1 MNPTR
6 DRIVGILV
14 SLPNYSRQT
23 ILLPL
28 DLKSQ
33 QKESEY
39 PENQFKQKWSIEN
52 PPIHFLTISS
62 FTKPGTIGNG
72 IILEPRHAQESVVR
86 QGFVTMLPKK

>member
-14 SLPNYSRQT
+14 SLPNYYRQT

-39 PENQFKQKWSIEN
+39 LENQFKQEESIEN
-52 PPIHFLTISS
+52 PPIPFVTIST
-62 FTKPGTIGNG
+62 FTKHDTIANG
-72 IILEPRHAQESVVR
+72 IILEPRHGCLFLKQSR
-86 QGFVTMLPKK
+86 KR

>member
-39 PENQFKQKWSIEN
+39 SENQFKQKGSIEN

-62 FTKPGTIGNG
+62 FTKPGTVGNG